1 MYYLNYE
8 KKILQRKLDSLFNKI
23 NHVLENISCL
33 FLEYI
38 VFFEGGMGH
47 LSILI
52 WLKVNQFII

>member
-1 MYYLNYE
+1 MYYLYYE
-8 KKILQRKLDSLFNKI
+8 KINYYKENWTVYSI

>member
-8 KKILQRKLDSLFNKI
+8 KKYYKENWTVYSI